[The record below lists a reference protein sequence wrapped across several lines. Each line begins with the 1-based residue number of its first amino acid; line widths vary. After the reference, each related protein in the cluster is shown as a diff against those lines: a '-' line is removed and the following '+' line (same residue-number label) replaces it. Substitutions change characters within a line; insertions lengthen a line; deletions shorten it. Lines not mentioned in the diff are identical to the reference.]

1 MQKHYSTKKVSPSS
15 HRFQL
20 RLTWV
25 LTSVA
30 LILVVFGVSL
40 TFVLRSQTD
49 TNSSISKSMS
59 QQTDIST
66 STKDTRQLS
75 GPTPV
80 IKRGFSSNQADKGNN
95 SSSSVSTASAT
106 PTLIPSTPQAAA
118 QLGVF
123 SLSSGGPLPFPE
135 TVLHPTNIAR
145 MTLNDTLISVYAGS
159 MTRNPQVGILC
170 VLRENLTSGQLNQQV
185 YQAPHPEGALTI
197 LAVQNTTLKLADPK
211 TQGSFDLST
220 NQFQW

>member
-1 MQKHYSTKKVSPSS
+1 MQKQYSTKKISTSS

-25 LTSVA
+25 LTLAA
-30 LILVVFGVSL
+30 LVLFVFGAFL
-40 TFVLRSQTD
+40 TFALSSQAD
-49 TNSSISKSMS
+49 TNSSLSKSMFR
-59 QQTDIST
+59 QTGT
-66 STKDTRQLS
+66 STPTADTTPSS
-75 GPTPV
+75 GTTPV
-80 IKRGFSSNQADKGNN
+80 TTPTLSSNQT
-95 SSSSVSTASAT
+95 SSSVSTATAT
-106 PTLIPSTPQAAA
+106 PSLIPSTPQPA

-123 SLSSGGPLPFPE
+123 SLSSGGPLPVPE

-145 MTLNDTLISVYAGS
+145 VMLNTTLISVYAGS
-159 MTRNPQVGILC
+159 MTQHPQVGILC
-170 VLRENLTSGQLNQQV
+170 VLREDLTTGQSSLQV
-185 YQAPHPEGALTI
+185 YQAPHPEGPLTI